1 MFSRSYK
8 QDATSVPSWLSEK
21 LCIFGVVLT
30 PCQGKLFALCDRC
43 AVLNNSARLVGLT
56 TYRDRIFVMEPG

>member
-8 QDATSVPSWLSEK
+8 QNATIVPLRLSEK

-30 PCQGKLFALCDRC
+30 RCQGKLFALCDRC

-56 TYRDRIFVMEPG
+56 ARRDRIFVMEPG